1 MTNATHRTVKPA
13 ENSLDNLF
21 LVNSTSANKGEP
33 MQDKNSV
40 FSDTFQSVR
49 NFFRDVFFGKDE
61 FPDVMWHNESRLH
74 IVHEDETLTAAELQM
89 LQRIM
94 AQHIRTHEQVRKE
107 FKEEALSYP
116 VGDEMRNMLFREHR
130 EIKAKL
136 KSLSALQ
143 YRLKHK
149 IAARG

>member
-1 MTNATHRTVKPA
+1 MFK
-13 ENSLDNLF
+13 SLFGFFN
-21 LVNSTSANKGEP
+21 N
-33 MQDKNSV
+33 
-40 FSDTFQSVR
+40 QSVGEVL
-49 NFFRDVFFGKDE
+49 DDE
-61 FPDVMWHNESRLH
+61 IKVIHQDQMLSQ
-74 IVHEDETLTAAELQM
+74 AEIQM
-89 LQRIM
+89 LQHMM
-94 AQHIRTHEQVRKE
+94 AQYIRTHEQVRKE

-130 EIKAKL
+130 EIKAKI

>member
-1 MTNATHRTVKPA
+1 MFK
-13 ENSLDNLF
+13 SLFGFFN
-21 LVNSTSANKGEP
+21 N
-33 MQDKNSV
+33 
-40 FSDTFQSVR
+40 QSVGE
-49 NFFRDVFFGKDE
+49 VFDDDE
-61 FPDVMWHNESRLH
+61 ITVVLQEEMLSQG
-74 IVHEDETLTAAELQM
+74 ELQM

-94 AQHIRTHEQVRKE
+94 SQYIQTHEQVRKE

-149 IAARG
+149 IAAND

>member
-1 MTNATHRTVKPA
+1 MFK
-13 ENSLDNLF
+13 SLFGFFN
-21 LVNSTSANKGEP
+21 N
-33 MQDKNSV
+33 
-40 FSDTFQSVR
+40 QSVGE
-49 NFFRDVFFGKDE
+49 VFDDE
-61 FPDVMWHNESRLH
+61 IKVIHQDQMLSQ
-74 IVHEDETLTAAELQM
+74 AELQM

-94 AQHIRTHEQVRKE
+94 VRHIQAHETVRKE
-107 FKEEALSYP
+107 LKEEALSYP

-149 IAARG
+149 IAAND

>member
-1 MTNATHRTVKPA
+1 MIKSLFGFFNDQYVGEVFDEVK
-13 ENSLDNLF
+13 
-21 LVNSTSANKGEP
+21 VIR
-33 MQDKNSV
+33 QDQMLS
-40 FSDTFQSVR
+40 QS
-49 NFFRDVFFGKDE
+49 
-61 FPDVMWHNESRLH
+61 
-74 IVHEDETLTAAELQM
+74 ELQT
-89 LQRIM
+89 LQRMM
-94 AQHIRTHEQVRKE
+94 AQYIRTHEQVRKE

-136 KSLSALQ
+136 KKLSALQ

>member
-1 MTNATHRTVKPA
+1 MLK
-13 ENSLDNLF
+13 SLFGFFN
-21 LVNSTSANKGEP
+21 N
-33 MQDKNSV
+33 
-40 FSDTFQSVR
+40 QSVGE
-49 NFFRDVFFGKDE
+49 FLDDE
-61 FPDVMWHNESRLH
+61 IKV
-74 IVHEDETLTAAELQM
+74 VHQDQMLSQSELQM
-89 LQRIM
+89 LQRMM
-94 AQHIRTHEQVRKE
+94 AQYIRTHEQVRKE

-136 KSLSALQ
+136 KKLSALQ

>member
-1 MTNATHRTVKPA
+1 MFK
-13 ENSLDNLF
+13 SLFGFFND
-21 LVNSTSANKGEP
+21 
-33 MQDKNSV
+33 
-40 FSDTFQSVR
+40 QSVGEVL
-49 NFFRDVFFGKDE
+49 DDE
-61 FPDVMWHNESRLH
+61 VKVIYQDQMLSQ
-74 IVHEDETLTAAELQM
+74 AELQM

-94 AQHIRTHEQVRKE
+94 VRHIQAHEQVRKE

-116 VGDEMRNMLFREHR
+116 VGDEMRNMLFRDHR

>member
-1 MTNATHRTVKPA
+1 MFK
-13 ENSLDNLF
+13 SLSGFFN
-21 LVNSTSANKGEP
+21 N
-33 MQDKNSV
+33 
-40 FSDTFQSVR
+40 QSVGEI
-49 NFFRDVFFGKDE
+49 FDDE
-61 FPDVMWHNESRLH
+61 IKVIHQDQMLSQV
-74 IVHEDETLTAAELQM
+74 ELQM

-94 AQHIRTHEQVRKE
+94 VRHIQAHEQVRKE

-116 VGDEMRNMLFREHR
+116 VGDEMRDMLFREHR

-136 KSLSALQ
+136 KNLSALQ

>member
-1 MTNATHRTVKPA
+1 MFK
-13 ENSLDNLF
+13 SLFGFFN
-21 LVNSTSANKGEP
+21 N
-33 MQDKNSV
+33 
-40 FSDTFQSVR
+40 QSVGE
-49 NFFRDVFFGKDE
+49 VFDDDDE
-61 FPDVMWHNESRLH
+61 ITVVLQEEMLSQS
-74 IVHEDETLTAAELQM
+74 ELQM

-94 AQHIRTHEQVRKE
+94 SQYIRTHEQVRKE

-116 VGDEMRNMLFREHR
+116 VGDEMRNILFRDHR

-149 IAARG
+149 IAALG

>member
-1 MTNATHRTVKPA
+1 MIK
-13 ENSLDNLF
+13 SLFGLFDN
-21 LVNSTSANKGEP
+21 
-33 MQDKNSV
+33 
-40 FSDTFQSVR
+40 QSVGE
-49 NFFRDVFFGKDE
+49 VFDDE
-61 FPDVMWHNESRLH
+61 IKVIYQGQMLSQPE
-74 IVHEDETLTAAELQM
+74 IQM

-94 AQHIRTHEQVRKE
+94 SQYIRTHEQVRKE

>member
-1 MTNATHRTVKPA
+1 MLK
-13 ENSLDNLF
+13 SLFGFFN
-21 LVNSTSANKGEP
+21 N
-33 MQDKNSV
+33 
-40 FSDTFQSVR
+40 QSVGE
-49 NFFRDVFFGKDE
+49 VFDDDE
-61 FPDVMWHNESRLH
+61 ITVVLQEEMLSQS
-74 IVHEDETLTAAELQM
+74 ELQM
-89 LQRIM
+89 LQRMM
-94 AQHIRTHEQVRKE
+94 ARHIQAHDTVRKE

-149 IAARG
+149 IAALE